1 MRKNFSEKKL
11 HGNYAEEF
19 QRVKKCTEILRTNFS
34 VKKLHENFADEF
46 QREKIARKFRRRIS
60 A

>member
-1 MRKNFSEKKL
+1 
-11 HGNYAEEF
+11 
-19 QRVKKCTEILRTNFS
+19 LRTNFS